1 MVVMERT
8 SHPRRDGARL
18 AITGLAPNVV
28 RANRV
33 DSFFAGERPQLSR
46 DQTNRFRLVAQRN
59 SQSVNE
65 IVSEADL
72 RPLVGVQA
80 DVETC

>member
-1 MVVMERT
+1 M
-8 SHPRRDGARL
+8 
-18 AITGLAPNVV
+18 
-28 RANRV
+28 